1 LSVEPGHADVR
12 TEEVDG
18 VTEHLRYDLLA
29 TGDQGVIVLLH
40 SLALDATIWT
50 DFARQLPSGATV
62 IAPDLPG
69 HGRDPRGD
77 PASVESMADGVA
89 ALLRS
94 LELSDVTLIGMS
106 LGGSVAQAVAI
117 GHPGLV
123 GRLGLIDTTAW
134 YGPDAPA
141 AWAARSRQAA
151 EQGLASL
158 AGFQLTRW
166 FTEPFNVATPELGR
180 RLLEIFQNNDIDDYV
195 ASCTA
200 LGAMDL
206 RARLGEIT
214 VPTAIAVGEYDAA
227 TPPAMA
233 EALAEAID
241 DSTLTV
247 IASCKHLSALEK
259 PREVVAALAAIL
271 DRSPRA

>member
-1 LSVEPGHADVR
+1 MTEQLRHDV
-12 TEEVDG
+12 
-18 VTEHLRYDLLA
+18 LA
-29 TGDQGVIVLLH
+29 TGDEGVVVLLH

-50 DFARQLPSGATV
+50 DFARLLPPGRTV

-69 HGRDPRGD
+69 HGRDRKGT
-77 PASVESMADGVA
+77 PASVESMADDVA

-117 GHPGLV
+117 GHPALV

-134 YGPDAPA
+134 YGSGAPE
-141 AWAARSRQAA
+141 AWAGRSRQAV

-158 AGFQLTRW
+158 AGFQLSRW
-166 FTEPFNVATPELGR
+166 FTEPFNVAKPELGR
-180 RLLEIFQNNDIDDYV
+180 RLLEIFQGNDLDDYV

-206 RARLGEIT
+206 RSRLGEIT
-214 VPTAIAVGEYDAA
+214 VPTAIAVGEFDGA

-233 EALAEAID
+233 EALAAAING
-241 DSTLTV
+241 STLTV

-259 PREVVAALAAIL
+259 PTEVVAALAPIL
-271 DRSPRA
+271 Y